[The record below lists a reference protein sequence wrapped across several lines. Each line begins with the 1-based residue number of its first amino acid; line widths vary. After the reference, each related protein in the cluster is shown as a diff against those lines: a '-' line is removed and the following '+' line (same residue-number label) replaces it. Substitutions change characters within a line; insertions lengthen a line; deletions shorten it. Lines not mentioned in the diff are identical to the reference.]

1 MRYLQFDASALLVL
15 LAQCARQLQQRLA
28 QSLLAVH
35 RHQIG
40 DDLLLVGNA
49 HRQVAHETFKQRVAA

>member
-1 MRYLQFDASALLVL
+1 MRYFQFDASATRLF
-15 LAQCARQLQQRLA
+15 LAQRARQLQQRLA

-40 DDLLLVGNA
+40 DDLLLVSNA
-49 HRQVAHETFKQRVAA
+49 HGQISDKPLEQ